1 MVEQIEVTGK
11 TLEEARQAALEQ
23 LGVAENMIIFEIIE
37 EPSKGF
43 LGMFGGKPA
52 RIRAI
57 VKELEPVEKGEKFL
71 KDIFAAMNLEVTIEH
86 NETGDGHVFNLIGDN
101 LGILIG
107 KHGQTLDSLQYLSN
121 LAANKGVAEDK
132 VRIILDIE
140 SYRSRR
146 EDTLRRLAMRLADK
160 VRRTGERIVLEPM
173 NRHERKIIHMAL
185 QDNYKIGTYSAGD
198 EPYRKVVIELKRGRG
213 YRGESRYRKN
223 AGDNG
228 MADVNNEVREDSAE
242 NE

>member
-52 RIRAI
+52 RIRAT

-121 LAANKGVAEDK
+121 LAANKGVAED
-132 VRIILDIE
+132 
-140 SYRSRR
+140 
-146 EDTLRRLAMRLADK
+146 
-160 VRRTGERIVLEPM
+160 
-173 NRHERKIIHMAL
+173 
-185 QDNYKIGTYSAGD
+185 
-198 EPYRKVVIELKRGRG
+198 
-213 YRGESRYRKN
+213 
-223 AGDNG
+223 
-228 MADVNNEVREDSAE
+228 
-242 NE
+242 

>member
-52 RIRAI
+52 RIRAT

-86 NETGDGHVFNLIGDN
+86 NETSDGHVFNLIGDN

-185 QDNYKIGTYSAGD
+185 QDNYKIATYSAGD

-223 AGDNG
+223 AGDNS